1 MEEVEVEVEEEEVE
15 VEVDLLDGV
24 VATDQVKGD
33 VDEAEKYTSPELN
46 NLLKSNFLINF
57 RGSIF

>member
-1 MEEVEVEVEEEEVE
+1 MEEVEVEEE
-15 VEVDLLDGV
+15 EVDLLDGV